1 MVSNKNRLYIALYPS
16 GATGGATPEE
26 RQYHWGFLVGPK
38 TGKSKE
44 VPGTR
49 YHVKNSIVT
58 GWNYEELNL
67 RDVQNTTTLL
77 ARLLIAKIEDDECLK
92 EVFRT
97 TPLVQNDPNWRCRTW
112 VEQVLASIISDGKI
126 VGTSQLDWRAIEQ
139 TGREYV
145 AKKKSAGRYTN
156 ATDLMGPRPTW
167 NMLENQEIVP

>member
-16 GATGGATPEE
+16 GATGDVTPEE
-26 RQYHWGFLVGPK
+26 RQYRWGFLVGPK
-38 TGKSKE
+38 AEKSKE

-58 GWNYEELNL
+58 GWNYEELSL

-77 ARLLIAKIEDDECLK
+77 ARLLIAKIEDDERLK

-97 TPLVQNDPNWRCRTW
+97 TPFVQNDPNWRCRTW
-112 VEQVLASIISDGKI
+112 VEQVLARIISDGGI

-139 TGREYV
+139 TGR
-145 AKKKSAGRYTN
+145 
-156 ATDLMGPRPTW
+156 DL
-167 NMLENQEIVP
+167 EHA